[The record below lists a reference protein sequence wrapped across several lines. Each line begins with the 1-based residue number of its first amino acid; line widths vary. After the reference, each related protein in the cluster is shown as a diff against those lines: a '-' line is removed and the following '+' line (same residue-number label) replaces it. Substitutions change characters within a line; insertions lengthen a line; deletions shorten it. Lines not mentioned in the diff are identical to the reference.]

1 MCWSA
6 NGAFTTHPSNVAVS
20 TNDRAVFTCATD
32 STSLDRVLIG
42 WSHIAAGS
50 ALLRRSFAPFCV
62 VSDAQKS
69 VYHTESAAGVCNLIV
84 NSTQLTNAGTYLC
97 QDGQGPY
104 SAAELVVLGNY
115 IIALLY
121 ADLIVHTHLT

>member
-1 MCWSA
+1 VCWSA

-20 TNDRAVFTCATD
+20 TNDPAAFTCATD
-32 STSLDRVLIG
+32 STSSDPVLIG
-42 WSHIAAGS
+42 WYYIAAGS
-50 ALLRRSFAPFCV
+50 TSFPESFAPFCV
-62 VSDAQKS
+62 VNDAQKS

-84 NSTQLTNAGTYLC
+84 NSTQLTNAGTYVC
-97 QDGQGPY
+97 QYGQGPY
-104 SAAELVVLGNY
+104 STAELVVLGNY